1 MNDTFPFRE
10 NETESTSLCLLNP
23 EEPWSLRREKQR
35 KREQWSEHTNTVK
48 QARRSKSSFPAL
60 RTVFHFASVFL
71 DHFTSSIYF
80 WPLHTEICPIFFQSS
95 DDILYCRWCDIRHLC
110 NFTFKNMFFKLF
122 HNFYMQVLCTGSP
135 ICASLLSEKLF
146 LYPIITLLMFLHLFL
161 FQLFFALFPTCW
173 RHFAAIKFKV
183 RRDFSW
189 NTKTCQFE
197 YWILRISRTVV
208 VTLRCTQLWDF
219 NPKQPESFSFVTLT
233 ESRSRRRSFTVTQIF
248 I

>member
-1 MNDTFPFRE
+1 MFSCPQNSLP
-10 NETESTSLCLLNP
+10 LCL
-23 EEPWSLRREKQR
+23 SV
-35 KREQWSEHTNTVK
+35 SG
-48 QARRSKSSFPAL
+48 SFHIQYLFLA
-60 RTVFHFASVFL
+60 FAHRDLSN
-71 DHFTSSIYF
+71 
-80 WPLHTEICPIFFQSS
+80 FFQSS

-135 ICASLLSEKLF
+135 ICTSLLSEKLF

-183 RRDFSW
+183 RQEFSW
-189 NTKTCQFE
+189 NTKMCQYE
-197 YWILRISRTVV
+197 HWILWISRTAV
-208 VTLRCTQLWDF
+208 VTLSCTQLWDF

-233 ESRSRRRSFTVTQIF
+233 ESRSRRLLETFVYSNTDIYLTCTFSPCCSM
-248 I
+248 